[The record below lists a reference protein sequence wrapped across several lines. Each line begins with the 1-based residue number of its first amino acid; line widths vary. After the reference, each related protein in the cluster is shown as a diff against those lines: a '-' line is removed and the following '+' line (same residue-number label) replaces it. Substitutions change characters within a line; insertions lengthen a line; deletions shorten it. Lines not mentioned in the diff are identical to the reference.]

1 VSTLAQLINRTQ
13 RQLLSGVVEERNK
26 LATAL
31 TATASSIS
39 FQYELN
45 GIRAGSIVQVNS
57 ELMYVWEVNTGTKT
71 AEVERAFN
79 GTVAAAH
86 LTSAYV
92 IVNPRFPRHQ
102 ILEAINDELSDLS
115 SPMNG
120 LFRVKS
126 IDINYNGSDRMI
138 NFPVIEDVI
147 DLTEVRIR
155 YLSTDYLKVPKVALT
170 RNLPTSDFGSGIAL
184 TINQT
189 VRSGILRVSYKTGF
203 SRLINESDDVQALAG
218 YPLSA
223 EDILVIGAQIRLVSP
238 REIKRNFTE
247 SQGEPRRAEEVTAGA
262 VGSSITNL
270 LRMRRDR
277 ITAEAAK
284 LNRQY
289 PVMLSKA

>member
-1 VSTLAQLINRTQ
+1 MSTLAQLVNRTQ
-13 RQLLSGVVEERNK
+13 RQLLSGTVEERNK
-26 LATAL
+26 LSGSL
-31 TATASSIS
+31 TATATSVV

-45 GIRAGSIVQVNS
+45 GIRAGSIIQVDS

-71 AEVERAFN
+71 ATVERAFN

-102 ILEAINDELSDLS
+102 IIEAINDELSDLS

-184 TINQT
+184 TINQQ

-203 SRLINESDDVQALAG
+203 GRLINESDDVQAIAG
-218 YPLSA
+218 FPLSA
-223 EDILVIGAQIRLVSP
+223 EDLLVIGAQIRLVSP

-262 VGSSITNL
+262 VGSSVTNL

>member
-1 VSTLAQLINRTQ
+1 MSTLAQLVNRTQ
-13 RQLLSGVVEERNK
+13 RQLLSGTVEERNK
-26 LATAL
+26 LSGSLTS
-31 TATASSIS
+31 TATSVV
-39 FQYELN
+39 FQYELA
-45 GIRAGSIVQVNS
+45 GIRAGSIIQVDS

-71 AEVERAFN
+71 ATVERAFN

-92 IVNPRFPRHQ
+92 LINPRFPRHQ
-102 ILEAINDELSDLS
+102 IIEAINDELSDLS

-126 IDINYNGSDRMI
+126 VDINYNGSDRMI

-189 VRSGILRVSYKTGF
+189 VRSGQLRVSYKTGF
-203 SRLINESDDVQALAG
+203 GRLVNESDDVQAIAG
-218 YPLSA
+218 FPLSA
-223 EDILVIGAQIRLVSP
+223 EDLLVIGAQIRLVSP

-247 SQGEPRRAEEVTAGA
+247 SQGEPRRAEEVTAGSVA
-262 VGSSITNL
+262 SSITNL
-270 LRMRRDR
+270 LRLRRDR

>member
-1 VSTLAQLINRTQ
+1 
-13 RQLLSGVVEERNK
+13 
-26 LATAL
+26 
-31 TATASSIS
+31 
-39 FQYELN
+39 
-45 GIRAGSIVQVNS
+45 
-57 ELMYVWEVNTGTKT
+57 MYVWEVNTGTKT
-71 AEVERAFN
+71 ATVERAFN
-79 GTVAAAH
+79 GTVAVAH
-86 LTSAYV
+86 LTNAYV

-102 ILEAINDELSDLS
+102 IIEAINDELSDLS

-138 NFPVIEDVI
+138 NFPVIDDVI
-147 DLTEVRIR
+147 DLAEVRIR

-189 VRSGILRVSYKTGF
+189 VRSGQLRVSYKTGF
-203 SRLINESDDVQALAG
+203 GRLVNESDDVQAITG
-218 YPLSA
+218 FPLSA

-247 SQGEPRRAEEVTAGA
+247 SQGEPRRAEEVSAGA
-262 VGSSITNL
+262 VGSSVTNL

>member
-1 VSTLAQLINRTQ
+1 MSTLAQLVNRTQ
-13 RQLLSGVVEERNK
+13 RQLLSGTVEERNK
-26 LATAL
+26 LSGSL
-31 TATASSIS
+31 TATATSVV

-45 GIRAGSIVQVNS
+45 GIRAGSIIQVDS

-71 AEVERAFN
+71 ATVERAFN
-79 GTVAAAH
+79 GTIAAAH

-102 ILEAINDELSDLS
+102 IIEAINDELSDLS

-184 TINQT
+184 TINQQ

-203 SRLINESDDVQALAG
+203 GRLVNESDDVQAIAG
-218 YPLSA
+218 FPLSA
-223 EDILVIGAQIRLVSP
+223 EDLLVIGAQIRLVSP

-262 VGSSITNL
+262 VGSSVTNL

>member
-1 VSTLAQLINRTQ
+1 MSTLAQLINRTQ
-13 RQLLSGVVEERNK
+13 RQLLSGTVEERNK
-26 LATAL
+26 LSGSL
-31 TATASSIS
+31 TATATSVV

-45 GIRAGSIVQVNS
+45 GIRAGSIIQVDS
-57 ELMYVWEVNTGTKT
+57 ELMYIWEVNTGTKT
-71 AEVERAFN
+71 ATVERAFN
-79 GTVAAAH
+79 GTVASAH

-189 VRSGILRVSYKTGF
+189 VRSGQLRVSYKTGF
-203 SRLINESDDVQALAG
+203 GRLINESDDVQAIAG
-218 YPLSA
+218 FPLSA
-223 EDILVIGAQIRLVSP
+223 EDLLVIGAQIRLVSP

-247 SQGEPRRAEEVTAGA
+247 SQGEPRRADEVTAGA
-262 VGSSITNL
+262 VGSSVTNL

>member
-1 VSTLAQLINRTQ
+1 VSTLAQLVNRTQ
-13 RQLLSGVVEERNK
+13 RQLLSGTVEERNK
-26 LATAL
+26 LSGSL
-31 TATASSIS
+31 TATATSVV

-45 GIRAGSIVQVNS
+45 GIRAGSIIQVDS

-71 AEVERAFN
+71 ATVERAFN

-92 IVNPRFPRHQ
+92 LVNPRFPRHQ

-126 IDINYNGSDRMI
+126 IDINYSGSDRMI

-184 TINQT
+184 TINQQ

-203 SRLINESDDVQALAG
+203 GRLINESDDVQAISG
-218 YPLSA
+218 FPLSA
-223 EDILVIGAQIRLVSP
+223 EDLLVIGAQIRLVSP

-247 SQGEPRRAEEVTAGA
+247 SQGEPRRAEEVTTGA
-262 VGSSITNL
+262 VSSSINNL
-270 LRMRRDR
+270 IRMRRDR

>member
-1 VSTLAQLINRTQ
+1 MSTLAQLVNRTQ
-13 RQLLSGVVEERNK
+13 RQILSGTVEERNK
-26 LATAL
+26 LSGSLTS
-31 TATASSIS
+31 TATSVV
-39 FQYELN
+39 FQYELA
-45 GIRAGSIVQVNS
+45 GIRAGSIIQVDS

-71 AEVERAFN
+71 ATVERAFN
-79 GTVAAAH
+79 GTVSAAH

-92 IVNPRFPRHQ
+92 LVNPRFPRHQ
-102 ILEAINDELSDLS
+102 IIEAINDELSDLS

-126 IDINYNGSDRMI
+126 VDINYNGSDRMI

-189 VRSGILRVSYKTGF
+189 VRSGQLRVSYKTGF
-203 SRLINESDDVQALAG
+203 GRLTNESDDVQAIAG
-218 YPLSA
+218 FPLSA
-223 EDILVIGAQIRLVSP
+223 EDLLVIGAQIRLVSP

-247 SQGEPRRAEEVTAGA
+247 SQGEPRRADEVTAGA
-262 VGSSITNL
+262 VASSITNL
-270 LRMRRDR
+270 LRLRRDR

>member
-1 VSTLAQLINRTQ
+1 
-13 RQLLSGVVEERNK
+13 
-26 LATAL
+26 
-31 TATASSIS
+31 
-39 FQYELN
+39 
-45 GIRAGSIVQVNS
+45 
-57 ELMYVWEVNTGTKT
+57 MYVWEVNTGTKT
-71 AEVERAFN
+71 ATVERAFN

-92 IVNPRFPRHQ
+92 LVNPRFPRHQ

-184 TINQT
+184 TINQQ

-203 SRLINESDDVQALAG
+203 SRLVNESDDVQAISG
-218 YPLSA
+218 FPLSA
-223 EDILVIGAQIRLVSP
+223 EDLLVIGAQIRLVSP

-262 VGSSITNL
+262 VGSSVTNL

>member
-1 VSTLAQLINRTQ
+1 MSTVAQLINRTQ
-13 RQLLSGVVEERNK
+13 RQVLSGTVEERNK
-26 LATAL
+26 LAASI
-31 TATASSIS
+31 TATATSVT

-45 GIRAGSIVQVNS
+45 GIRGGSIIQIDS
-57 ELMYVWEVNTGTKT
+57 ELMYCWEVNVGAKT
-71 AEVERAFN
+71 ATVERAFN

-86 LTSAYV
+86 LDTAYI

-126 IDINYNGSDRMI
+126 VDLNYNGSDRMI
-138 NFPVIEDVI
+138 NFPVFDDVI
-147 DLTEVRIR
+147 DLVETRIR
-155 YLSTDYLKVPKVALT
+155 YLSTDYIKVPKVALT
-170 RNLPTSDFGSGIAL
+170 RNLPTSDFGSGMAL
-184 TINQT
+184 TLNQT
-189 VRSGILRVSYKTGF
+189 VRSGVLRVSYKTGF
-203 SRLINESDDVQALAG
+203 GKLQNETDDIQTIAG
-218 YPLSA
+218 YPQYA
-223 EDILVIGAQIRLVSP
+223 EDILVIGAQIRLIAP
-238 REIKRNFTE
+238 RELKRNFTE
-247 SQGEPRRAEEVTAGA
+247 SQSEPRRSDEVPAGA

-289 PVMLSKA
+289 PIMLSKD

>member
-1 VSTLAQLINRTQ
+1 MSTLAQLVNRTQ
-13 RQLLSGVVEERNK
+13 RQLLSGTVEERNK
-26 LATAL
+26 LSGSL
-31 TATASSIS
+31 TATATSVV

-45 GIRAGSIVQVNS
+45 GIRAGSIIQVDS

-71 AEVERAFN
+71 ATVERAFN
-79 GTVAAAH
+79 GTIAAAH

-102 ILEAINDELSDLS
+102 IIEAINDELSDLS

-184 TINQT
+184 TINQQ

-203 SRLINESDDVQALAG
+203 GRLVNESDDVQAIAG
-218 YPLSA
+218 FPLSA
-223 EDILVIGAQIRLVSP
+223 EDLLVIGAQIRLVSP

-247 SQGEPRRAEEVTAGA
+247 SQGEPRRAEEVTAGS
-262 VGSSITNL
+262 VSSSINNL

>member
-1 VSTLAQLINRTQ
+1 MSTLAQLVNRTQ
-13 RQLLSGVVEERNK
+13 RQLLSGTVEERNK
-26 LATAL
+26 LSGSL
-31 TATASSIS
+31 TATATSVV
-39 FQYELN
+39 FQYELA
-45 GIRAGSIVQVNS
+45 GIRAGSIVQVDS

-71 AEVERAFN
+71 ATVERAFN
-79 GTVAAAH
+79 GTVAVAH
-86 LTSAYV
+86 LTNAYV

-126 IDINYNGSDRMI
+126 VDINYNGSDRMI
-138 NFPVIEDVI
+138 NFPVIDDVI
-147 DLTEVRIR
+147 DLAEVRIR
-155 YLSTDYLKVPKVALT
+155 YLSSDYLKVPKVALT

-184 TINQT
+184 TINQQ
-189 VRSGILRVSYKTGF
+189 VRSGQLRVSYKTGF
-203 SRLINESDDVQALAG
+203 GRLVNESDDVQAIAG
-218 YPLSA
+218 FPLSA
-223 EDILVIGAQIRLVSP
+223 EDILIIGAQIRLVSP

-247 SQGEPRRAEEVTAGA
+247 SQGEPRRADEVTAGA
-262 VGSSITNL
+262 VGSSVTNL

>member
-31 TATASSIS
+31 TATGTSIS

-57 ELMYVWEVNTGTKT
+57 ELMYVWEVNTGSKT

-247 SQGEPRRAEEVTAGA
+247 SQGEPRRAEEVTPGA

>member
-1 VSTLAQLINRTQ
+1 MSTLAQLVNRTQ
-13 RQLLSGVVEERNK
+13 RQILSGTVEERNK
-26 LATAL
+26 LSGSLTS
-31 TATASSIS
+31 TATSVV
-39 FQYELN
+39 FQYELA
-45 GIRAGSIVQVNS
+45 GIRAGSIIQVDS

-71 AEVERAFN
+71 ATVERAFN

-92 IVNPRFPRHQ
+92 LVNPRFPRHQ
-102 ILEAINDELSDLS
+102 IIEAINDELSDLS

-126 IDINYNGSDRMI
+126 VDINYNGSDRMI

-189 VRSGILRVSYKTGF
+189 VRSGQLRVSYKTGF
-203 SRLINESDDVQALAG
+203 GRLVNESDDVQAIAG
-218 YPLSA
+218 FPLSA
-223 EDILVIGAQIRLVSP
+223 EDLLVIGAQIRLVSP

-262 VGSSITNL
+262 VASSITNL
-270 LRMRRDR
+270 LRLRRDR

>member
-1 VSTLAQLINRTQ
+1 MSTLAQLINRTQ
-13 RQLLSGVVEERNK
+13 RQLLSGTVEERNK
-26 LATAL
+26 LSGSLTS
-31 TATASSIS
+31 TATSVV

-45 GIRAGSIVQVNS
+45 GIRAGSIIQVDS
-57 ELMYVWEVNTGTKT
+57 ELMYIWEVNTGTKT
-71 AEVERAFN
+71 VTVERAFN

-92 IVNPRFPRHQ
+92 LVNPRFPRHQ

-147 DLTEVRIR
+147 DLTEARIR

-203 SRLINESDDVQALAG
+203 SRLTNESDDVQAIAG
-218 YPLSA
+218 FPLSA
-223 EDILVIGAQIRLVSP
+223 EDLLVIGAQIRLVSP

-247 SQGEPRRAEEVTAGA
+247 SQGEPRRAEEVSAGS
-262 VGSSITNL
+262 VSSSINNL
-270 LRMRRDR
+270 IRMRRDR

>member
-1 VSTLAQLINRTQ
+1 MSTVAQLINRTQ
-13 RQLLSGVVEERNK
+13 RQILSGTVEERNK
-26 LATAL
+26 LAAAL
-31 TATASSIS
+31 SATATSVT

-45 GIRAGSIVQVNS
+45 GIRAGSIIQVDS
-57 ELMYVWEVNTGTKT
+57 ELMYCWEVNIGSKT
-71 AEVERAFN
+71 ATVERAFN
-79 GTVAAAH
+79 GTVAVAH
-86 LTSAYV
+86 LTNAYIV
-92 IVNPRFPRHQ
+92 VNPRFPRAQ

-120 LFRVKS
+120 LFRIKS
-126 IDINYNGSDRMI
+126 VDINYNGSDRMI
-138 NFPVIEDVI
+138 NFPVLDDVI
-147 DLTEVRIR
+147 DLAEVRIR
-155 YLSTDYLKVPKVALT
+155 YLSTDYIKVPKVSLT

-184 TINQT
+184 TLNQT

-203 SRLINESDDVQALAG
+203 GKLLNETDDIQTISG
-218 YPLSA
+218 YPQYA

-247 SQGEPRRAEEVTAGA
+247 SQGEPRRSDEVTAGA

-289 PVMLSKA
+289 PVMLSKV

>member
-1 VSTLAQLINRTQ
+1 MSTVAQLLNRTQ
-13 RQLLSGVVEERNK
+13 RQILSGTVEERNK
-26 LATAL
+26 LAASV
-31 TATASSIS
+31 TATATTVS

-45 GIRAGSIVQVNS
+45 GIRAGSIIQVDS
-57 ELMYVWEVNTGTKT
+57 ELMYCWEVNIGGKT
-71 AEVERAFN
+71 ATVERAFN
-79 GTVAAAH
+79 GTVAVAH
-86 LTSAYV
+86 LTNAYI

-126 IDINYNGSDRMI
+126 LDINYNGSDRMI
-138 NFPVIEDVI
+138 NFPVFDDVI
-147 DLTEVRIR
+147 DLVETRIR
-155 YLSTDYLKVPKVALT
+155 YLSSDYIKIPKVALT
-170 RNLPTSDFGSGIAL
+170 RNLPTSDFGSGMAL
-184 TINQT
+184 TLNQT
-189 VRSGILRVSYKTGF
+189 VRSGILRVTYKTGF
-203 SRLINESDDVQALAG
+203 GRLQNESDDIQTMTG
-218 YPLSA
+218 YPQYA

-247 SQGEPRRAEEVTAGA
+247 SQGEPRRSDEVGPGA

-289 PVMLSKA
+289 PVMLSKV

>member
-1 VSTLAQLINRTQ
+1 MSTLAQLVNRTQ

-26 LATAL
+26 LAGAL
-31 TATASSIS
+31 TATATSVV
-39 FQYELN
+39 FQYELA
-45 GIRAGSIVQVNS
+45 GIRAGSIIQVDS

-71 AEVERAFN
+71 ATVERAFN
-79 GTVAAAH
+79 GTIAAAH

-92 IVNPRFPRHQ
+92 IINPRFPRHQ
-102 ILEAINDELSDLS
+102 IIEAINDELQDLS
-115 SPMNG
+115 SPMHG
-120 LFRVKS
+120 LFRVKAV
-126 IDINYNGSDRMI
+126 DINYNGSDRMV

-189 VRSGILRVSYKTGF
+189 VRPGQLRVSYKTGF
-203 SRLINESDDVQALAG
+203 GRLVNESDDVQTIAG

-223 EDILVIGAQIRLVSP
+223 EDILVMGAQIRLVSP

-247 SQGEPRRAEEVTAGA
+247 SQGEPRRSEEVTPGA

-289 PVMLSKA
+289 PVMLSKG